1 MYWFYMILFINFLV
15 VFLAFYYNIMLT
27 LMSLEFLMLTL
38 LMILNF
44 IIMFYGNLFIMM
56 YYLIFVVCESVL
68 GLSLLIILIRS
79 KGNDNM
85 KNLNLILW

>member
-56 YYLIFVVCESVL
+56 YYLIFVVWESVL

>member
-1 MYWFYMILFINFLV
+1 MYWFYLILFINFLL
-15 VFLAFYYNIMLT
+15 VFLTFYYNIMLT

-44 IIMFYGNLFIMM
+44 IVMFYGNLFILM

>member
-1 MYWFYMILFINFLV
+1 MYWFYLILFINFLM
-15 VFLAFYYNIMLT
+15 VFLTFYYNIMLT

-44 IIMFYGNLFIMM
+44 IIMFYGNLFILM